1 MLNFCCPKFFRHYKG
16 ETYSLALTLL
26 ESWFPVVAAMSVAA
40 LGSLHSYFYSLAL
53 ASLVLFLWWWRSG
66 KLNDLRQKAA
76 YWPLFMTSFLIT
88 SLYILLFIALQ
99 LTSATNVALILFLQ
113 VLFGYLFLGRRHEE
127 KLGVIHLIG
136 ALMMMFGAMIV
147 LFPGELEFRLGDF
160 LVLLAAMIA
169 PVANLYQKQ
178 ARLHVSSQSIL
189 MIRSV
194 IALPF
199 VYLLASIFEP
209 SPAWELLLSQ
219 FWQLA
224 FVGVMIL
231 VMAKVL
237 WIEAIHLLP
246 ITKVSAMFAFTPLL
260 TLLWSDWF
268 LQQSPHWSQL
278 VGAIPILLGS
288 VLLTVRKSS

>member
-26 ESWFPVVAAMSVAA
+26 ESWFPVVAAMSVVA
-40 LGSLHSYFYSLAL
+40 LGSLHSYFYSLVL
-53 ASLVLFLWWWRSG
+53 ASMVLFLWWWRSG
-66 KLNDLRQKAA
+66 KLHDLRQKAA

-113 VLFGYLFLGRRHEE
+113 VLFGYLFLGRRREE
-127 KLGVIHLIG
+127 KLGFLHLIG
-136 ALMMMFGAMIV
+136 ALMMMLGAMIV

-199 VYLLASIFEP
+199 VYFLASLLEP
-209 SPAWELLLSQ
+209 SPGWDLLLSQ